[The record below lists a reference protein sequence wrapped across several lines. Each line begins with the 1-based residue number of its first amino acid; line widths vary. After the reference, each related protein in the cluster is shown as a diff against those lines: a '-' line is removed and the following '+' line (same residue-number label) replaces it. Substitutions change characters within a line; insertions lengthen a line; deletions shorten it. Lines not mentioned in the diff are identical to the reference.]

1 MADITAAPRRL
12 RLPGFRV
19 CLAIT
24 IGELNSEQGK
34 FMYNCNCP
42 VACIATA
49 KADLPSKGSLAAAFE
64 GQWLRHTDEALPA
77 SYSAVLLQWS
87 LGA

>member
-1 MADITAAPRRL
+1 
-12 RLPGFRV
+12 
-19 CLAIT
+19 
-24 IGELNSEQGK
+24 
-34 FMYNCNCP
+34 MYNCNCP